1 MKIQKSKD
9 NLKQLAALFA
19 VTLIVSLIL
28 TACSDTSVSP
38 DPDPDPNPDP
48 SGTVNFFPNARGDS
62 WTYELYDSLASAP
75 LDTITV
81 TIKGTRVLQQ
91 TGNVVRVLET
101 FHSATDST
109 DSTFVRVVGDSV
121 QFYGSDLASTGHTL
135 ALLPLSLD
143 LRWQNPDRFIK
154 DSGGVFSIDSISVPA
169 GVFPIAARVVN
180 GWDVDFIGDGN
191 ILTTWIVD
199 SIGIVQQQ
207 DLKKVVIGNFIQI
220 TANIGWKLLSSNRI
234 VDP

>member
-1 MKIQKSKD
+1 MKMQTLKIS
-9 NLKQLAALFA
+9 LKQLVELFVIA
-19 VTLIVSLIL
+19 MTISLTIL
-28 TACSDTSVSP
+28 SCSDTSVSP
-38 DPDPDPNPDP
+38 DPDPNP
-48 SGTVNFFPNARGDS
+48 GAVGIVNFFPNARGDS
-62 WTYELYDSLASAP
+62 WTYELYDSLVGAP

-121 QFYGSDLASTGHTL
+121 QFYDSDLGSTGHRL

-143 LRWQNPDRFIK
+143 LRWQNPNRFIK

-169 GVFPIAARVVN
+169 GDFPIAARVVN
-180 GWDVDFIGDGN
+180 GWDANFVGDGN

-199 SIGIVQQQ
+199 SIGVVQQQ
-207 DLKKVVIGNFIQI
+207 DLQKVVIGNFTQI

-234 VDP
+234 VVQ

>member
-1 MKIQKSKD
+1 MKTNTLNVS
-9 NLKQLAALFA
+9 LRQLVELLVIA
-19 VTLIVSLIL
+19 VTISLTIVS
-28 TACSDTSVSP
+28 CSDTAVSP
-38 DPDPDPNPDP
+38 DPDPN
-48 SGTVNFFPNARGDS
+48 SSTTGTVSFFPNARGDS
-62 WTYELYDSLASAP
+62 WTYELYDSLVSAP

-81 TIKGTRVLQQ
+81 TIRGTRVLQQ
-91 TGNVVRVLET
+91 TGNVVQVLET

-109 DSTFVRVVGDSV
+109 DSTYVRVVGDSV
-121 QFYGSDLASTGHTL
+121 QFYGSNLGSTGHRL

-169 GVFPIAARVVN
+169 GAFPIAARVVN
-180 GWDVDFIGDGN
+180 GWDVDFAGDGN

-199 SIGIVQQQ
+199 SIGVVQQQ
-207 DLKKVVIGNFIQI
+207 DLQKVVIGNFTQI
-220 TANIGWKLLSSNRI
+220 IANIGWKLISSNRI